1 MDNIYLSYYYLLIDY
16 LYKIQRIENKIENNC
31 DNVFSFYRNL
41 LQENWSIL
49 TYIFYLTYILEEV
62 TYCYCFLNS
71 YQISES

>member
-31 DNVFSFYRNL
+31 DNVFFFYRNL

-49 TYIFYLTYILEEV
+49 TYIFYLTYILEKV

>member
-49 TYIFYLTYILEEV
+49 TYIYFRRGNIL
-62 TYCYCFLNS
+62 LLLS
-71 YQISES
+71 K

>member
-31 DNVFSFYRNL
+31 DNVFFFYRNL

-49 TYIFYLTYILEEV
+49 TYIYFRRGNIL
-62 TYCYCFLNS
+62 LLLS
-71 YQISES
+71 K

>member
-1 MDNIYLSYYYLLIDY
+1 MYLKYIVQYMDNIYLSYYYLLIDY

-49 TYIFYLTYILEEV
+49 TYIYFRRGNILLLL
-62 TYCYCFLNS
+62 FK
-71 YQISES
+71 

>member
-16 LYKIQRIENKIENNC
+16 LYKIQRIENKIENNY

>member
-49 TYIFYLTYILEEV
+49 TYILEEV
-62 TYCYCFLNS
+62 TYCYCFLNN

>member
-41 LQENWSIL
+41 LQENWSFNI
-49 TYIFYLTYILEEV
+49 YIF
-62 TYCYCFLNS
+62 
-71 YQISES
+71 